1 MLSDEP
7 WDVRFAAKFY
17 PPEPSELR
25 DDHSRYQ
32 LGLAIR
38 RDLME
43 GLCSV
48 LIAFSNFVE
57 NFLLLEEIEPDLLS
71 VPWIV

>member
-25 DDHSRYQ
+25 DDQSRYQ
-32 LGLAIR
+32 LGLAVR

-43 GLCSV
+43 GSCCI
-48 LIAFSNFVE
+48 LIAFGTFVAY
-57 NFLLLEEIEPDLLS
+57 LLPLKEL
-71 VPWIV
+71 